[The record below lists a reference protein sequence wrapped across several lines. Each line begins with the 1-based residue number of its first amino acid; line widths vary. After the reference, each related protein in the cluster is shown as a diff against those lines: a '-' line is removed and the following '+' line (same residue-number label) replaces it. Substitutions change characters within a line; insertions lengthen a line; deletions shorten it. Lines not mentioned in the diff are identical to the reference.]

1 MKDPLE
7 YINKINF
14 NTNKFPQYTH
24 LIEHSPSEHE
34 NEKVIRICRCWQSAK
49 FPYCDDTHKIFVENG
64 DNVGPYV
71 AKLVSYKLSEEE
83 KLKKQKY
90 NEKYIKLN
98 NKMSYIKADNSNF
111 KLFNTPIINYKFK
124 KYVLLSFFVLTSS
137 VLYTKKEKL
146 YNLNTE
152 N

>member
-7 YINKINF
+7 YLNKINF

-24 LIEHSPSEHE
+24 LIENCPSEYE
-34 NEKVIRICRCWQSAK
+34 NEKVIKICRCWQSAK

-71 AKLVSYKLSEEE
+71 AKLVSYKLSDEE

-98 NKMSYIKADNSNF
+98 NKMSYIKSENFNF
-111 KLFNTPIINYKFK
+111 KWFPTPIINYKFK
-124 KYVLLSFFVLTSS
+124 KYVLLTFLVLTSS

-146 YNLNTE
+146 NNLITE
-152 N
+152 S